1 MKKITNKI
9 ISLALGCSLMIG
21 ISSGLTFYFVMKKKQ
36 QKDLEMV
43 SNTLRNDFDRL
54 AQYQVQNAMSMLKK
68 THELWSSG
76 LMSQLTEEKFAAALL
91 RDLRYGDQGYFWAD
105 KSDGTNVVLLGHD
118 AEGKN
123 RYNAQDT
130 KGNYFIKDIINA
142 AKNGTHYFN
151 YWFPKKDEN
160 EASPKRGYSDYFQ
173 TYDWVIGTG
182 NYIDDIDR
190 ILDTIKNDN
199 DRRNKNL
206 LSSSIAILLALLF
219 ISGLFS
225 VFIGRM
231 ISNPII
237 EITKVAKEISEGNL
251 VVKVMV
257 HSSDESYIL
266 SESFNQMA
274 TRLKEM
280 IGIIKNTAAE
290 IVTAAGEVSDSSQNL
305 SMGASKQAASL
316 EETSSAM
323 EQMTTTIEVNVDN
336 ARQTEALSQVTSEST
351 KLMYNSMSNSLN
363 SIRTISEK
371 ITIINDIAFQTNI
384 LALNAAVEAARA
396 GEHGRGFA
404 VVAAEVRKLAE
415 RSKLA
420 ADEIMHLSHESV
432 KTTESTKEV
441 LNKLVP
447 QIERTL
453 QLVQEIV
460 ASSKEQASGV
470 GQVNSAI
477 QQLNG
482 VTQQN
487 ASSSEELAASA
498 VEMSAQ
504 ATNLLTEI
512 GYFKLD

>member
-1 MKKITNKI
+1 MEKITNKI

-21 ISSGLTFYFVMKKKQ
+21 ISAGLTFYFVMKKQQ
-36 QKDLEMV
+36 QKDLETI
-43 SNTLRNDFDRL
+43 SKTLRIDFDRL
-54 AQYQVQNAMSMLKK
+54 AQYQVQNAISMLKK
-68 THELWSSG
+68 VHELWGSRTDN
-76 LMSQLTEEKFAAALL
+76 QLTEEKIATTLL
-91 RDLRYGDQGYFWAD
+91 RDLRYGEQGYFWAD
-105 KSDGTNVVLLGHD
+105 KSDGTNVVLLGRD

-123 RYNAQDT
+123 RFNAQDK
-130 KGNYFIKDIINA
+130 KGNYFVQDFIKS
-142 AKNGTHYFN
+142 AKNETHFVN
-151 YWFPKKDEN
+151 YWFTKKDSE
-160 EASPKRGYSDYFQ
+160 EPFPKRSYCEYFA
-173 TYDWVIGTG
+173 TYDWTIGTG
-182 NYIDDIDR
+182 NYTDDIDN
-190 ILDTIKNDN
+190 ILNNIKKDN
-199 DRRNKNL
+199 ENQNKAML
-206 LSSSIAILLALLF
+206 WTLVIILLVLITVASLVSIVLGRK
-219 ISGLFS
+219 IST
-225 VFIGRM
+225 
-231 ISNPII
+231 PII
-237 EITKVAKEISEGNL
+237 EMSEVAKGIAEGNL
-251 VVKVMV
+251 ALNVVI
-257 HSSDESYIL
+257 STNDESAIL
-266 SESFNQMA
+266 GESFNRMVEH
-274 TRLKEM
+274 LKEM
-280 IGIIKNTAAE
+280 LSAIKDSASE
-290 IVTAAGEVSDSSQNL
+290 IVTASKEVSVSSQNL

-336 ARQTEALSQVTSEST
+336 ARQTEALSLVTSEST

-432 KTTESTKEV
+432 KTTESTKGV
-441 LNKLVP
+441 LNRLVP
-447 QIERTL
+447 QIEKTL

-487 ASSSEELAASA
+487 ASSSEELASSA
-498 VEMSAQ
+498 VEMSTQ

-512 GYFKLD
+512 SYFKLK